1 MTLPIT
7 DLEYRARREERVLG
21 RIRADNPV
29 SLGAAGQV
37 SDEISL
43 MTDLPWGGDPIAP
56 YRSIAAVIGAV
67 ILVGVVILV
76 LAHTIGPKRKGPV
89 KDATYE
95 SGMPAIK
102 DARQRFNVRFY
113 LVAML
118 FLLFD
123 VEVVFLWPW
132 ARVFADVASRGT
144 SLPLGGGAVADK
156 TFLFMEMLLF
166 GVILMVGYVY
176 AWRKGVFEWD

>member
-1 MTLPIT
+1 MTH
-7 DLEYRARREERVLG
+7 
-21 RIRADNPV
+21 
-29 SLGAAGQV
+29 
-37 SDEISL
+37 
-43 MTDLPWGGDPIAP
+43 LPWGGDPIEP

-67 ILVGVVILV
+67 ILVGVVILI

-95 SGMPAIK
+95 SGMPAIG
-102 DARQRFNVRFY
+102 DARLRFNVRFY
-113 LVAML
+113 IVAML

-132 ARVFADVASRGT
+132 ARVFSNVASQGT
-144 SLPLGGGAVADK
+144 SLSLGGEALADK
-156 TFLFMEMLLF
+156 TFLFLEIVLF
-166 GVILMVGYVY
+166 AVILMVGYVY